1 MKRYIL
7 VLFLLCVNAAQAQ
20 LTIQIS
26 KGADNPTRIA
36 VVPMEAPGVRLSED
50 ISQII
55 SNDLEFTGQFA
66 AIPRRDMLSF
76 PRSEKEVFYRDWSV
90 LKAEYLLIGSVE
102 FNAGRYYASYELF
115 DVLSQRR
122 VLSRITVDGVESQLR
137 DIAHTIS
144 NKVYETITTIPGIF
158 TTQIIYVEAIKQGG
172 MKEKY
177 RLVLSDFDG
186 ARAKVLREQA
196 EPMLSPVWAPADS
209 RKPPRV
215 AYVSFETTRPAIY
228 IQEIYTGRR
237 EQITNFKGLNGAPA
251 WSPDG
256 SKLAMALSKDGNPE
270 IYVMDLISRQLTRLT
285 NHFMIDHEPSWSIDG
300 SSVYFTSDRGGRPQ
314 IYKVN
319 VASLQVE
326 RVTFDGEY
334 NARGRVSPDG
344 KSLVTVHRNG
354 GTYMIAAL
362 DLKTGRT
369 RVLTEADLDESP
381 SIAPNGAML
390 MYATR
395 SGGKGILGAVSLDA
409 RTKVNLPSKQGDVR
423 EPAWSP
429 FF

>member
-1 MKRYIL
+1 MRAILLL
-7 VLFLLCVNAAQAQ
+7 VLLLLGSAAQAQ

-26 KGADNPTRIA
+26 RGADNPTRIA
-36 VVPMEAPGVRLSED
+36 VSPMGTQGLRLSED

-55 SNDLEFTGQFA
+55 SDNLEFTGQFA

-76 PRSEKEVFYRDWSV
+76 PQTDADVHFRDWTAI
-90 LKAEYLLIGSVE
+90 KAEYLLVGTVE
-102 FNAGRYYASYELF
+102 QRSGIYYASYQLF
-115 DVLSQRR
+115 DVVGQRKP
-122 VLSRITVDGVESQLR
+122 LPRITEQGAEHELR
-137 DIAHTIS
+137 DIAHRIA
-144 NKVYETITTIPGIF
+144 NRVYENITGIPGIF
-158 TTQIIYVEAIKQGG
+158 TTKIIYVEASKRGNRDH
-172 MKEKY
+172 Y
-177 RLVLSDFDG
+177 RLMLADFDG
-186 ARAKVLREQA
+186 ARPVMLRESS
-196 EPMLSPVWAPADS
+196 EPMLSPVWSPKGD
-209 RKPPRV
+209 RV

-228 IQEIYTGRR
+228 IQELATGRR
-237 EQITNFKGLNGAPA
+237 EQITNFRGLNGAPA

-256 SKLAMALSKDGNPE
+256 RRLAMTLSKDGNPE
-270 IYVMDLISRQLTRLT
+270 IYVMDLVTRQLTRLT
-285 NHFMIDHEPSWSIDG
+285 NHFMIDHEPSWSVDG
-300 SSVYFTSDRGGRPQ
+300 NSIFFTSDRGGRPQ

-334 NARGRVSPDG
+334 NARGRASPDG
-344 KSLVTVHRNG
+344 NSLVTVHRNG
-354 GTYMIAAL
+354 GSYMIAVL

-369 RVLTEADLDESP
+369 RPLTEADLDESP

-409 RTKVNLPSKQGDVR
+409 RTRVSLPSKLGDVR

-429 FF
+429 FFK

>member
-1 MKRYIL
+1 MKYYL
-7 VLFLLCVNAAQAQ
+7 LLFALFISGASQAQ

-26 KGADNPTRIA
+26 RGADNPTRIA
-36 VVPMEAPGVRLSED
+36 IAPMSAPGMQLAED
-50 ISQII
+50 ISQIV

-76 PRSEKEVFYRDWSV
+76 PRSEAEVHYRDWTV
-90 LKAEYLLIGSVE
+90 LKAEYLVAGSVE
-102 FNAGRYYASYELF
+102 LRGGRYYASYELF
-115 DVLSQRR
+115 DVLAQRKLLAK
-122 VLSRITVDGVESQLR
+122 VTVDGTEAQLR
-137 DIAHTIS
+137 DIAHHIA
-144 NKVYETITTIPGIF
+144 NKVYETITGIRGIF
-158 TTQIIYVEAIKQGG
+158 TTRIIYVESIKQAGA
-172 MKEKY
+172 KDRF
-177 RLVLSDFDG
+177 RLMLADFDG
-186 ARAKVLREQA
+186 ARPQMLRETT
-196 EPMLSPVWAPADS
+196 EPMLSPVWSPDG
-209 RKPPRV
+209 RRV
-215 AYVSFETTRPAIY
+215 AYVSFETTRPAIFV
-228 IQEIYTGRR
+228 QEIATGRR
-237 EQITNFKGLNGAPA
+237 EQVTNFRGLNGAPA

-256 SKLAMALSKDGNPE
+256 QKLAMALSKDGNPE
-270 IYVMDLISRQLTRLT
+270 IYVMNLATRQLTRMT
-285 NHFMIDHEPSWSIDG
+285 NHFMIDHEPSWSVDG
-300 SSVYFTSDRGGRPQ
+300 TGIYFTSDRGGRPQ

-354 GTYMIAAL
+354 GNYMIAAL

-369 RVLTEADLDESP
+369 RVLTETDLDESP

>member
-1 MKRYIL
+1 VRAFLLL
-7 VLFLLCVNAAQAQ
+7 VLLFMGSVAQAQ

-26 KGADNPTRIA
+26 RGADNPTRIA
-36 VVPMEAPGVRLSED
+36 VSPMGTQGGLRLTED

-55 SNDLEFTGQFA
+55 SDDLEFTGQFA

-76 PRSEKEVFYRDWSV
+76 PQTDAEVHFRDWNAI
-90 LKAEYLLIGSVE
+90 KAEYLLIGTVE
-102 FNAGRYYASYELF
+102 QRNGIYYVSYQLF
-115 DVLSQRR
+115 DVVGQRKP
-122 VLSRITVDGVESQLR
+122 LPRITEQGGEHELR
-137 DIAHTIS
+137 DIAHRIA
-144 NKVYETITTIPGIF
+144 NRVYENITGIPGIF
-158 TTQIIYVEAIKQGG
+158 TTKIIYVEASKRGTRDH
-172 MKEKY
+172 Y
-177 RLVLSDFDG
+177 RLMLADFDG
-186 ARAKVLREQA
+186 ARPVMLRESS
-196 EPMLSPVWAPADS
+196 EPLLSPVWSPDG
-209 RKPPRV
+209 RRV

-228 IQEIYTGRR
+228 IQELATGRR
-237 EQITNFKGLNGAPA
+237 EQITNFRGLNGAPA

-256 SKLAMALSKDGNPE
+256 RKMAMTLSKDGNPE
-270 IYVMDLISRQLTRLT
+270 IYVMDLVTRQLTRMT
-285 NHFMIDHEPSWSIDG
+285 NHFMIDHEPSWSMDG
-300 SSVYFTSDRGGRPQ
+300 NSIFFTSDRGGRPQ

-319 VASLQVE
+319 VATLQVE

-344 KSLVTVHRNG
+344 NSLVTVHRNG
-354 GTYMIAAL
+354 GNYMIAVL

-369 RVLTEADLDESP
+369 RPLTEADLDESP

-409 RTKVNLPSKQGDVR
+409 RTRVSLPSKLGDVR

-429 FF
+429 FFK

>member
-1 MKRYIL
+1 MKRL
-7 VLFLLCVNAAQAQ
+7 MLLFIMLFSGAVQAQ

-26 KGADNPTRIA
+26 SGADNPTRIA
-36 VVPMEAPGVRLSED
+36 VAPMGTGGMALAED

-76 PRSEKEVFYRDWSV
+76 PQTEAEVFYRDWTV
-90 LKAEYLLIGSVE
+90 LKAEYLVVGSVQQRD
-102 FNAGRYYASYELF
+102 GRYYASFELF
-115 DVLSQRR
+115 DVLGQRK
-122 VLSRITVDGVESQLR
+122 LISRTTVDGTESQLR
-137 DIAHTIS
+137 DIAHHIA
-144 NKVYETITTIPGIF
+144 NQVYETITGIRGIF
-158 TTQIIYVEAIKQGG
+158 TTRIIYVEELKTPGST
-172 MKEKY
+172 KSRY
-177 RLVLSDFDG
+177 RLMLADFDG
-186 ARAKVLREQA
+186 ARPQMLRESS
-196 EPMLSPVWAPADS
+196 EPILSPVWSPDG
-209 RKPPRV
+209 RRV
-215 AYVSFETTRPAIY
+215 AYVSFETTRPAIFV
-228 IQEIYTGRR
+228 QEIATGRR
-237 EQITNFKGLNGAPA
+237 EQVTNFRGLNGAPA

-256 SKLAMALSKDGNPE
+256 QKLAMALSKDGNPE
-270 IYVMDLISRQLTRLT
+270 IYVLDLVTRQLKRLT
-285 NHFMIDHEPSWSIDG
+285 NHFMIDHEPSWSVDG
-300 SSVYFTSDRGGRPQ
+300 TAVYFTSDRGGRPQ

-319 VASLQVE
+319 VATLQVE

-344 KSLVTVHRNG
+344 NSLVTVHRNRG
-354 GTYMIAAL
+354 PFMIAAL

-369 RVLTEADLDESP
+369 RVLTETDHDESP

>member
-1 MKRYIL
+1 MKYYL
-7 VLFLLCVNAAQAQ
+7 LLCVLFISGASQAQ

-26 KGADNPTRIA
+26 RGADNPTRIA
-36 VVPMEAPGVRLSED
+36 IAPMTAPGMQLAED
-50 ISQII
+50 ISQIV
-55 SNDLEFTGQFA
+55 SDDLEFTGQFA

-76 PRSEKEVFYRDWSV
+76 PRSEAEVHYRDWTV
-90 LKAEYLLIGSVE
+90 LKAEYLLVGSVE
-102 FNAGRYYASYELF
+102 QRGGRYYASYELF
-115 DVLSQRR
+115 DVLAQRKLLAK
-122 VLSRITVDGVESQLR
+122 VTVDGTEAQLR
-137 DIAHTIS
+137 DIAHHIA
-144 NKVYETITTIPGIF
+144 NKVYETITGIRGIF
-158 TTQIIYVEAIKQGG
+158 TTRIIYIEAIKQAGA
-172 MKEKY
+172 KERF
-177 RLVLSDFDG
+177 RLMLADFDG
-186 ARAKVLREQA
+186 ARPQMLRETT
-196 EPMLSPVWAPADS
+196 EPMLSPVWSPDG
-209 RKPPRV
+209 RRV
-215 AYVSFETTRPAIY
+215 AYVSFETTRPAIFV
-228 IQEIYTGRR
+228 QEIATGRR
-237 EQITNFKGLNGAPA
+237 EQITNFRGLNGAPA

-256 SKLAMALSKDGNPE
+256 QKLAMALSKDGNPE
-270 IYVMDLISRQLTRLT
+270 IYVMNLATRQLTRMT
-285 NHFMIDHEPSWSIDG
+285 NHFMIDHEPSWSVDSTGI
-300 SSVYFTSDRGGRPQ
+300 YFTSDRGGRPQ

-354 GTYMIAAL
+354 GNYMIAAL

-369 RVLTEADLDESP
+369 RVLTETDLDESP

>member
-1 MKRYIL
+1 MKCYLLLL
-7 VLFLLCVNAAQAQ
+7 VLFISGASQAQ

-26 KGADNPTRIA
+26 RGADNPTRIA
-36 VVPMEAPGVRLSED
+36 IAPMTSPGMQLSED
-50 ISQII
+50 ISQIV
-55 SNDLEFTGQFA
+55 SDDLEFTGQFA

-76 PRSEKEVFYRDWSV
+76 PRAEAEVHYRDWTV
-90 LKAEYLLIGSVE
+90 LKAEYLLVGSVE
-102 FNAGRYYASYELF
+102 ARGGRYYASYELF
-115 DVLSQRR
+115 DVLAQRKI
-122 VLSRITVDGVESQLR
+122 LSRITVDGTEAQLR
-137 DIAHTIS
+137 DIAHHIA
-144 NKVYETITTIPGIF
+144 NKVYETITGIRGIF
-158 TTQIIYVEAIKQGG
+158 TTRIIYVEAIKQAGA
-172 MKEKY
+172 KEKY
-177 RLVLSDFDG
+177 RLMLADFDG
-186 ARAKVLREQA
+186 ARQQMLREST
-196 EPMLSPVWAPADS
+196 EPMLSPVWSPDG
-209 RKPPRV
+209 RRV
-215 AYVSFETTRPAIY
+215 AYVSFETTRPAIF
-228 IQEIYTGRR
+228 IQEIATGRR
-237 EQITNFKGLNGAPA
+237 EQITNFRGLNGAPA

-256 SKLAMALSKDGNPE
+256 QKLAMALSKDGNPE
-270 IYVMDLISRQLTRLT
+270 IYVMNLATRQLTRMT
-285 NHFMIDHEPSWSIDG
+285 NHFMIDHEPSWSVDG
-300 SSVYFTSDRGGRPQ
+300 TGIYFTSDRGGKPQ

-354 GTYMIAAL
+354 GNYMIAAL

-395 SGGKGILGAVSLDA
+395 SGGKGVLGAVSLDA
-409 RTKVNLPSKQGDVR
+409 RTKVLLPSKQGDVR

>member
-1 MKRYIL
+1 VKGYIL
-7 VLFLLCVNAAQAQ
+7 LFVLFISGVAHAQ

-26 KGADNPTRIA
+26 SGADNPTRIA
-36 VVPMEAPGVRLSED
+36 VVPMGAQGLRLSED

-66 AIPRRDMLSF
+66 SIPRRDMLSF
-76 PRSEKEVFYRDWSV
+76 PQSEREVHYRDWSM
-90 LKAEYLLIGSVE
+90 LKAEYLLTGSVE
-102 FNAGRYYASYELF
+102 LRAGRYYASYELF
-115 DVLSQRR
+115 DVLGQRK
-122 VLSRITVDGVESQLR
+122 VLPTVVVDGTEAQLR
-137 DIAHTIS
+137 DIAHHIS
-144 NKVYETITTIPGIF
+144 NKVYETITGIRGIF
-158 TTQIIYVEAIKQGG
+158 TTRIIYVEAIKQTGA
-172 MKEKY
+172 KEKY
-177 RLVLSDFDG
+177 RLMLADFDG
-186 ARAKVLREQA
+186 ARPQLLRETT
-196 EPMLSPVWAPADS
+196 EPMLSPVWSPDG
-209 RKPPRV
+209 RRV

-228 IQEIYTGRR
+228 IQEIASGRR
-237 EQITNFKGLNGAPA
+237 EQITNFRGLNGAPA

-256 SKLAMALSKDGNPE
+256 QKLAMALSKDGNPE
-270 IYVMDLISRQLTRLT
+270 IYVMNVITRELRRVT
-285 NHFMIDHEPSWSIDG
+285 NHFMIDHEPSWSVDG
-300 SSVYFTSDRGGRPQ
+300 TSVYFTSDRGGRPQ

-354 GTYMIAAL
+354 GNYMIAAL

-369 RVLTEADLDESP
+369 RVLTETDLDESP

>member
-1 MKRYIL
+1 MKGYIL
-7 VLFLLCVNAAQAQ
+7 LFVLLISGVAQAQ

-26 KGADNPTRIA
+26 SGTDNPTRIA
-36 VVPMEAPGVRLSED
+36 VVPMGTGGLRLSED

-66 AIPRRDMLSF
+66 SIPRRDMLSF
-76 PRSEKEVFYRDWSV
+76 PQKESEVHYRDWSA
-90 LKAEYLLIGSVE
+90 LKAEYLLTGSVTLRD
-102 FNAGRYYASYELF
+102 GRYYASYELF
-115 DVLSQRR
+115 DVLGQRR
-122 VLSRITVDGVESQLR
+122 LLPTVVVDGTEAQLR
-137 DIAHTIS
+137 DIAHHIS
-144 NKVYETITTIPGIF
+144 NKVYETITGIRGIF
-158 TTQIIYVEAIKQGG
+158 TTRIIYVEALKQAGA
-172 MKEKY
+172 KERY
-177 RLVLSDFDG
+177 RLMLSDFDG
-186 ARAKVLREQA
+186 ARPQLLRETT
-196 EPMLSPVWAPADS
+196 EPMLSPVWSPDG
-209 RKPPRV
+209 RRV
-215 AYVSFETTRPAIY
+215 AYVSFESTRPAIY
-228 IQEIYTGRR
+228 IQDIASGRR
-237 EQITNFKGLNGAPA
+237 EQITSFRGLNGAPA

-256 SKLAMALSKDGNPE
+256 QKLAMALSKDGNPE
-270 IYVMDLISRQLTRLT
+270 IYVMNLITRELRRVT
-285 NHFMIDHEPSWSIDG
+285 NHFMIDHEPSWSVDG
-300 SSVYFTSDRGGRPQ
+300 TSVYFTSDRGGRPQ

-354 GTYMIAAL
+354 GNYMIAAL

-369 RVLTEADLDESP
+369 RVLTETDLDESP

-429 FF
+429 FFN

>member
-1 MKRYIL
+1 VKRFML
-7 VLFLLCVNAAQAQ
+7 LFIMLFSGAVQAQ

-26 KGADNPTRIA
+26 SGADNPTRIA
-36 VVPMEAPGVRLSED
+36 VAPMGTGGMALAED

-76 PRSEKEVFYRDWSV
+76 PQAEAEVFYRDWTV
-90 LKAEYLLIGSVE
+90 LKTEYLVVGAVQQRD
-102 FNAGRYYASYELF
+102 GRYYASFELF
-115 DVLSQRR
+115 DVLGQRK
-122 VLSRITVDGVESQLR
+122 LISRTTVDGTESQLR
-137 DIAHTIS
+137 DIAHHIA
-144 NKVYETITTIPGIF
+144 NQVYETITGIRGIF
-158 TTQIIYVEAIKQGG
+158 TTRIIYVEELKTPGST
-172 MKEKY
+172 KSRS
-177 RLVLSDFDG
+177 RLMLADFDG
-186 ARAKVLREQA
+186 ARPQMLRESS
-196 EPMLSPVWAPADS
+196 EPILSPVWSPDG
-209 RKPPRV
+209 RRV
-215 AYVSFETTRPAIY
+215 AYVSFETTRPAIFV
-228 IQEIYTGRR
+228 QEIATGRR
-237 EQITNFKGLNGAPA
+237 EQVTNFRGLNGAPA

-256 SKLAMALSKDGNPE
+256 QKLAMALSKDGNPE
-270 IYVMDLISRQLTRLT
+270 IYVLDLVTRQLKRLT
-285 NHFMIDHEPSWSIDG
+285 NHFMIDHEPSWSVDG
-300 SSVYFTSDRGGRPQ
+300 TAVYFTSDRGGRPQ

-319 VASLQVE
+319 VATLQVE

-344 KSLVTVHRNG
+344 NSLVTVHRNRG
-354 GTYMIAAL
+354 PFMIAAL

-369 RVLTEADLDESP
+369 RVLTETDHDESP

>member
-1 MKRYIL
+1 VKR
-7 VLFLLCVNAAQAQ
+7 FLLLFVMFVAGAAHAQ

-26 KGADNPTRIA
+26 SGADNPTRIA
-36 VVPMEAPGVRLSED
+36 VVPMGTGGASLAED

-66 AIPRRDMLSF
+66 AIPRQNMLSL
-76 PRSEKEVFYRDWSV
+76 PQSEAEVFYRDWTV
-90 LKAEYLLIGSVE
+90 LKAEYLVVGSVE
-102 FNAGRYYASYELF
+102 FRGGRYYASYELF
-115 DVLSQRR
+115 DVLGQKKII
-122 VLSRITVDGVESQLR
+122 SRLTVDGTEAQLR
-137 DIAHTIS
+137 DIAHHIS
-144 NKVYETITTIPGIF
+144 NKIYETITGIRGIF
-158 TTQIIYVEAIKQGG
+158 TTKIIYVEEIKQGTKG
-172 MKEKY
+172 KY
-177 RLVLSDFDG
+177 RLMLADFDG
-186 ARAKVLREQA
+186 ARSQLLRETS
-196 EPMLSPVWAPADS
+196 EPMLSPVWSPDG
-209 RKPPRV
+209 RRV
-215 AYVSFETTRPAIY
+215 AYVSFETSRPAIY
-228 IQEIYTGRR
+228 VQEIATGRR
-237 EQITNFKGLNGAPA
+237 EQITNFRGLNGAPS

-256 SKLAMALSKDGNPE
+256 QKLAMALSKDGNPE
-270 IYVMDLISRQLTRLT
+270 IYVFDLVTRQLKRMT

-300 SSVYFTSDRGGRPQ
+300 MGIYFTSDRGGRPQ

-369 RVLTEADLDESP
+369 RVLTETDLDESP